1 MIVLDFGGQYNQLVA
16 RRVRECNVYCE
27 IYSYKID
34 IEKIKA
40 MNPKGIILTGGPNS
54 CYEPDSP
61 TYSEELFKLGIPV
74 LGLCYG
80 AQLMSHVLGGKV
92 EKADVREYGKTE
104 VIIDKKDSKV
114 FENVSATTTCWMSH
128 FDYISKTA
136 PGFEIVAH
144 TADCP
149 VAAAENREKNL
160 YAIQFHPEVLHT
172 KEGTKMLHNFVRG
185 VCGCAGTWRMDSFV
199 ENTIKEIREK
209 VGNGRVLLALSGGVD
224 SSVAAYLLQKQGYE
238 VIGVTMQIWQED
250 DVCTLE
256 ENGGC
261 CGLSAVEDARRVAE
275 RLGIR
280 YYVMNFRQE
289 FQKNVIDYFVDEY
302 LHGRTPNP
310 CIACNRYVKWESLLQ
325 RSLEIGADY
334 IATGHY
340 ARIGHQNDRWY
351 LRKGAD
357 LSKDQTYF
365 LWTLTQENLSRTIFP
380 LGELTKPQVRQIAFE
395 HGYEKLSQKGESQEI
410 CFIPDNDYRTFLA
423 EQVEDY
429 AKKYGPGYFIDT
441 TGKKLGQHKGFPS
454 YTIGQRKGLGIA
466 LGQPM
471 FVIAIH
477 PEDNTV
483 VLGTKD
489 ELQGNTF
496 YAKNIN
502 LMKYTQLPE
511 GLQVC
516 AKIRYRN
523 AGGKAFLYP
532 EDDRIRVVFD
542 EPMDSL
548 TPGQS
553 AVFYENEDLVAGGY
567 IE

>member
-1 MIVLDFGGQYNQLVA
+1 MSGG
-16 RRVRECNVYCE
+16 
-27 IYSYKID
+27 ID
-34 IEKIKA
+34 S
-40 MNPKGIILTGGPNS
+40 T
-54 CYEPDSP
+54 
-61 TYSEELFKLGIPV
+61 
-74 LGLCYG
+74 
-80 AQLMSHVLGGKV
+80 
-92 EKADVREYGKTE
+92 
-104 VIIDKKDSKV
+104 
-114 FENVSATTTCWMSH
+114 
-128 FDYISKTA
+128 
-136 PGFEIVAH
+136 
-144 TADCP
+144 
-149 VAAAENREKNL
+149 VAA
-160 YAIQFHPEVLHT
+160 
-172 KEGTKMLHNFVRG
+172 ML
-185 VCGCAGTWRMDSFV
+185 
-199 ENTIKEIREK
+199 
-209 VGNGRVLLALSGGVD
+209 LLE
-224 SSVAAYLLQKQGYE
+224 QGYE
-238 VIGVTMQIWQED
+238 LVGVTYRTFDNISRGCMEK
-250 DVCTLE
+250 E
-256 ENGGC
+256 KGC
-261 CGLSAVEDARRVAE
+261 CSVDSLFEAKRMAQE
-275 RLGIR
+275 LGFEHHILDI
-280 YYVMNFRQE
+280 RQE
-289 FQKNVIDYFVDEY
+289 FKKTVIANFIDEY

-310 CIACNRYVKWESLLQ
+310 CVICNSTIKWGKLIETANEL
-325 RSLEIGADY
+325 GCDY

-542 EPMDSL
+542 EPMDSI

>member
-1 MIVLDFGGQYNQLVA
+1 MSGG
-16 RRVRECNVYCE
+16 
-27 IYSYKID
+27 ID
-34 IEKIKA
+34 S
-40 MNPKGIILTGGPNS
+40 T
-54 CYEPDSP
+54 
-61 TYSEELFKLGIPV
+61 
-74 LGLCYG
+74 
-80 AQLMSHVLGGKV
+80 
-92 EKADVREYGKTE
+92 
-104 VIIDKKDSKV
+104 
-114 FENVSATTTCWMSH
+114 
-128 FDYISKTA
+128 
-136 PGFEIVAH
+136 
-144 TADCP
+144 
-149 VAAAENREKNL
+149 VAA
-160 YAIQFHPEVLHT
+160 
-172 KEGTKMLHNFVRG
+172 ML
-185 VCGCAGTWRMDSFV
+185 
-199 ENTIKEIREK
+199 
-209 VGNGRVLLALSGGVD
+209 LLE
-224 SSVAAYLLQKQGYE
+224 QGYE
-238 VIGVTMQIWQED
+238 LVGVTYRTFDNISRGCMEK
-250 DVCTLE
+250 E
-256 ENGGC
+256 KGC
-261 CGLSAVEDARRVAE
+261 CSVDSLFEAKRMAQE
-275 RLGIR
+275 LGFEHHILDI
-280 YYVMNFRQE
+280 RQE
-289 FQKNVIDYFVDEY
+289 FKKTVIANFIDEY

-310 CIACNRYVKWESLLQ
+310 CVICNSTIKWGKLIETANEL
-325 RSLEIGADY
+325 GCDY

-410 CFIPDNDYRTFLA
+410 CFIPDNDYRIFLA

-532 EDDRIRVVFD
+532 EDDPDKSSFRRTDGLHHTGTKCRILRKRRF
-542 EPMDSL
+542 SCRRL
-548 TPGQS
+548 
-553 AVFYENEDLVAGGY
+553 Y
-567 IE
+567 

>member
-1 MIVLDFGGQYNQLVA
+1 MSGG
-16 RRVRECNVYCE
+16 
-27 IYSYKID
+27 ID
-34 IEKIKA
+34 S
-40 MNPKGIILTGGPNS
+40 T
-54 CYEPDSP
+54 
-61 TYSEELFKLGIPV
+61 
-74 LGLCYG
+74 
-80 AQLMSHVLGGKV
+80 
-92 EKADVREYGKTE
+92 
-104 VIIDKKDSKV
+104 
-114 FENVSATTTCWMSH
+114 
-128 FDYISKTA
+128 
-136 PGFEIVAH
+136 
-144 TADCP
+144 
-149 VAAAENREKNL
+149 VAA
-160 YAIQFHPEVLHT
+160 I
-172 KEGTKMLHNFVRG
+172 
-185 VCGCAGTWRMDSFV
+185 
-199 ENTIKEIREK
+199 
-209 VGNGRVLLALSGGVD
+209 LLLE
-224 SSVAAYLLQKQGYE
+224 QGYE
-238 VIGVTMQIWQED
+238 LVGVTYRTFDNISRACMEK
-250 DVCTLE
+250 E
-256 ENGGC
+256 KGC
-261 CGLSAVEDARRVAE
+261 CSVDSLFEAKRMAQE
-275 RLGIR
+275 LGFEHHILDI
-280 YYVMNFRQE
+280 RQE
-289 FQKNVIDYFVDEY
+289 FKKTVIANFIDEY

-310 CIACNRYVKWESLLQ
+310 CVICNSTIKWGKLIETANEL
-325 RSLEIGADY
+325 GCDY

-357 LSKDQTYF
+357 LTKDQTYF

-429 AKKYGPGYFIDT
+429 AEKYGPGYFIDT
-441 TGKKLGQHKGFPS
+441 AGKKLGQHKGFPR

-489 ELQGNTF
+489 ELQGSTF
-496 YAKNIN
+496 YVKNIN

-542 EPMDSL
+542 EPMDSI

>member
-1 MIVLDFGGQYNQLVA
+1 MSGG
-16 RRVRECNVYCE
+16 
-27 IYSYKID
+27 ID
-34 IEKIKA
+34 S
-40 MNPKGIILTGGPNS
+40 T
-54 CYEPDSP
+54 
-61 TYSEELFKLGIPV
+61 
-74 LGLCYG
+74 
-80 AQLMSHVLGGKV
+80 
-92 EKADVREYGKTE
+92 
-104 VIIDKKDSKV
+104 
-114 FENVSATTTCWMSH
+114 
-128 FDYISKTA
+128 
-136 PGFEIVAH
+136 
-144 TADCP
+144 
-149 VAAAENREKNL
+149 VAA
-160 YAIQFHPEVLHT
+160 
-172 KEGTKMLHNFVRG
+172 ML
-185 VCGCAGTWRMDSFV
+185 
-199 ENTIKEIREK
+199 
-209 VGNGRVLLALSGGVD
+209 LLE
-224 SSVAAYLLQKQGYE
+224 QGYE
-238 VIGVTMQIWQED
+238 LVGVTYRTFDNISRGCMEK
-250 DVCTLE
+250 E
-256 ENGGC
+256 KGC
-261 CGLSAVEDARRVAE
+261 CSVDSLFEAKRMAQE
-275 RLGIR
+275 LGFEHHILDI
-280 YYVMNFRQE
+280 RQE
-289 FQKNVIDYFVDEY
+289 FKKTVIANFIDEY

-310 CIACNRYVKWESLLQ
+310 CVICNSTIKWGKLIETANEL
-325 RSLEIGADY
+325 GCDY

-340 ARIGHQNDRWY
+340 AQIGHQNDRWY

-542 EPMDSL
+542 EPMDSI

>member
-1 MIVLDFGGQYNQLVA
+1 MSGG
-16 RRVRECNVYCE
+16 
-27 IYSYKID
+27 ID
-34 IEKIKA
+34 S
-40 MNPKGIILTGGPNS
+40 T
-54 CYEPDSP
+54 
-61 TYSEELFKLGIPV
+61 
-74 LGLCYG
+74 
-80 AQLMSHVLGGKV
+80 
-92 EKADVREYGKTE
+92 
-104 VIIDKKDSKV
+104 
-114 FENVSATTTCWMSH
+114 
-128 FDYISKTA
+128 
-136 PGFEIVAH
+136 
-144 TADCP
+144 
-149 VAAAENREKNL
+149 VAA
-160 YAIQFHPEVLHT
+160 
-172 KEGTKMLHNFVRG
+172 ML
-185 VCGCAGTWRMDSFV
+185 
-199 ENTIKEIREK
+199 
-209 VGNGRVLLALSGGVD
+209 LLE
-224 SSVAAYLLQKQGYE
+224 QGYE
-238 VIGVTMQIWQED
+238 LVGVTYRTFDNISRGCMEK
-250 DVCTLE
+250 E
-256 ENGGC
+256 KGC
-261 CGLSAVEDARRVAE
+261 CSVDSLFEAKRMAQE
-275 RLGIR
+275 LGFEHHILDI
-280 YYVMNFRQE
+280 RQE
-289 FQKNVIDYFVDEY
+289 FKKTVIANFIDEY

-310 CIACNRYVKWESLLQ
+310 CVICNSTIKWGKLIETANEL
-325 RSLEIGADY
+325 GCDY

-542 EPMDSL
+542 EPMDSI

-553 AVFYENEDLVAGGY
+553 AVFYENEDLIAGGY